1 MEYVPNPLPDNPL
14 MHEWLVNIG
23 LESPALAGLDVLRD
37 NSNGNNC
44 PTPILLHL
52 VNKLDIC
59 RQKIIY
65 IPCDSWACPYCR
77 TKKANRIRERV
88 RLLFQHR
95 KVWMMTLTSRHYY
108 SEEIQLGWLIK
119 KWNLLLTIIR
129 REHPEKVH
137 FFRVVERHEEG
148 YFHLHILIDVDLTT
162 KTWKKTAIRSG
173 FGHQYTCFS
182 LSNDTGAWYASK
194 YILKTAY
201 DINNKI
207 SFFSKY
213 AKRFYSFSE
222 RETPLAEP
230 SQWKIIEILLEPAI
244 QRSYMAF
251 KRREIMVAM
260 ANEHCSVLIHTD
272 FPTELE
278 YTLITSNALIEPQAD
293 VGEFRQMIFTEF

>member
-1 MEYVPNPLPDNPL
+1 MVTATNLLPDNPL
-14 MHEWLVNIG
+14 INEWLSNIV
-23 LESPALAGLDVLRD
+23 LESPAQAGLDVLRD

-52 VNKLDIC
+52 VNKVDIC

-65 IPCDSWACPYCR
+65 IPCDSWSCPYCR
-77 TKKANRIRERV
+77 AKKANRIRERV
-88 RLLFQHR
+88 RQLFQHR

-108 SEEIQLGWLIK
+108 TEEIQLAWLIK

-137 FFRVVERHEEG
+137 FFRVVERHQDG

-162 KTWKKTAIRSG
+162 KTWKKIAIRSG
-173 FGHQYTCFS
+173 FGHQYTCFA

-201 DINNKI
+201 DDNNNI

-222 RETPLAEP
+222 RVTSDPEP
-230 SQWKIIEILLEPAI
+230 SQWKILEILLEPAI

-251 KRREIMVAM
+251 KRREIMAAM
-260 ANEHCSVLIHTD
+260 ENEHCSVLIHTD

-278 YTLITSNALIEPQAD
+278 YTLITSIAVIEPQAD
-293 VGEFRQMIFTEF
+293 VGDFRQMIFTEF